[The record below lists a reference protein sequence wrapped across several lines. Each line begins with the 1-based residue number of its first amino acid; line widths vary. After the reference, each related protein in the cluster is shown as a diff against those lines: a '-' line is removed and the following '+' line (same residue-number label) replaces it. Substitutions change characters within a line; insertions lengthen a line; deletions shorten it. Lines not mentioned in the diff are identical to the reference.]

1 MTAVATPD
9 ATTGVLTYQL
19 DAAHSGAH
27 FSVRHMM
34 ISRVRGQFSQL
45 SGTLELDPVNNE
57 VSKVEAQIDVKSI
70 DTNQSQRDDHLRT
83 GDFFEADT
91 YPTITFKST
100 KIEKT
105 GDESAKVTGDLT
117 IRGVT
122 KPVTLDVEGSPVEV
136 NDLYGSLRIGI
147 TATGKIKRSDF
158 GLTYNMA
165 LETGGVV
172 IGDEVTI
179 EIDAQ
184 FVRPA
189 S

>member
-1 MTAVATPD
+1 MT
-9 ATTGVLTYQL
+9 TTAGPGVLTYQL
-19 DAAHSGAH
+19 DAMHSSAH

-34 ISRVRGQFSQL
+34 ISRVRGQFSKL
-45 SGTLELDPVNNE
+45 TGTLQLDPANHE
-57 VSKVEAQIDVKSI
+57 FSKVNAEIDVKSI

-91 YPTITFKST
+91 YPTITFTST
-100 KIEKT
+100 NIEKT
-105 GDESAKVTGDLT
+105 GGESAKVTGDLT

-122 KPVTLDVEGSPVEV
+122 KEVTLDVEGSPIEV
-136 NDLYGSLRIGI
+136 NDLYGNLRIGI
-147 TATGKIKRSDF
+147 SATAKIKRSDF

-165 LETGGVV
+165 LEAGGVV
-172 IGDEVTI
+172 IGDDVSI

-189 S
+189 A